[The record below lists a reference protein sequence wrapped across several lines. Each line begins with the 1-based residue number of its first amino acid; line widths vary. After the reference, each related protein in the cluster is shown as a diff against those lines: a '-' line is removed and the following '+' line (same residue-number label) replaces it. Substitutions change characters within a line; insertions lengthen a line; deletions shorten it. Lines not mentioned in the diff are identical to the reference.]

1 MLMEAS
7 DAQNRLAAIS
17 HCLEKNEDSEG
28 DLPSR
33 VKFKMNQEKRVCDVH
48 GEYAA
53 YQFKEYWTN
62 CPQCQTIKDHE
73 EQIARRAADDS
84 ERKQRLWAHRLG
96 RAAIPER
103 FSDRTL
109 QSYVVTCEHS
119 KAALATAQ
127 DYADRFEEVMKKG
140 SCLIFCGDVG
150 TGKTHLAIG
159 IANEILKRDYH
170 PVFVSV
176 IKAIRKIKETYS
188 RDSDLTEDD
197 AIKSFIEPDLL
208 ILDEV
213 GVQFGSETEKLYLF
227 EIINGRYEQM
237 KPTLLISNLGTKEL
251 EGFIGSRVMDRLRE
265 SGGKAVIFNWKSYRR
280 IAS

>member
-17 HCLEKNEDSEG
+17 NCLQKNEDSEG
-28 DLPSR
+28 ALPSR
-33 VKFKMNQEKRVCDVH
+33 VRFQMKQETRVCDEH
-48 GEYAA
+48 GEYVA
-53 YQFKEYWTN
+53 YEYRNHWTI
-62 CPQCQTIKDHE
+62 CSKCQE
-73 EQIARRAADDS
+73 IAS
-84 ERKQRLWAHRLG
+84 LKERKERKEAEEREYQERVWRNRLG

-103 FSDRTL
+103 FADRTL
-109 QSYVVTCEHS
+109 ESYVATCEHS
-119 KAALATAQ
+119 KAALAIAK
-127 DYADRFEEVMKKG
+127 DYADRFEEVSEKG

-159 IANEILKRDYH
+159 IANSILKQGYQ

-176 IKAIRKIKETYS
+176 IKAIRKIKETYA
-188 RDSDLTEDD
+188 RDSELTEDD
-197 AIKSFIEPDLL
+197 AIRSFVEPDLL

-251 EGFIGSRVMDRLRE
+251 EGFIGTRVMDRLRE

-280 IAS
+280 LAP

>member
-7 DAQNRLAAIS
+7 NSQIRLLAIQS
-17 HCLEKNEDSEG
+17 CLEKNEDGEG
-28 DLPSR
+28 ALPSR
-33 VKFKMNQEKRVCDVH
+33 VKFRMPQEQRNCETH
-48 GEYAA
+48 GEYTA
-53 YQFKEYWTN
+53 YEFRSHWST
-62 CPQCQTIKDHE
+62 CPQCQD
-73 EQIARRAADDS
+73 IASKKADQERREADEL
-84 ERKQRLWAHRLG
+84 ERKERIWRSRLG

-103 FSDRTL
+103 FADRTL
-109 QSYVVTCEHS
+109 ESYVATCEHS
-119 KAALATAQ
+119 KAALAIAR
-127 DYADRFEEVMKKG
+127 DYADRFEEVSEKG

-159 IANEILKRDYH
+159 IANSILKQGYQ

-176 IKAIRKIKETYS
+176 IKAIRKIKETYA
-188 RDSDLTEDD
+188 RDSELTEDD
-197 AIKSFIEPDLL
+197 AIRSFVEPDLL

-280 IAS
+280 IAP

>member
-1 MLMEAS
+1 MALS
-7 DAQNRLAAIS
+7 DQDIRLLSIS
-17 HCLEKNEDSEG
+17 HCLQKNSDDEG

-33 VKFKMNQEKRVCDVH
+33 VKFKLEQECRVCEVH
-48 GEYAA
+48 GEYIAF
-53 YQFKEYWTN
+53 QFKEHWTI
-62 CPQCQTIKDHE
+62 CPQCQSIKDKE
-73 EQIARRAADDS
+73 NDIARRASDDS
-84 ERKQRLWAHRLG
+84 ERKQRIWAHRLG

-103 FSDRTL
+103 FADRTL

-119 KAALATAQ
+119 KAALSTAQ

-159 IANEILKRDYH
+159 IANEILKRDYQ

-188 RDSDLTEDD
+188 RDSELTEDD

-237 KPTLLISNLGTKEL
+237 KPTLLISNLGTKDL

-280 IAS
+280 IAT